1 MTATSESLAKPRTP
15 LTRERILR
23 AAVALADT
31 DGLDAVSMRKVGQE
45 LGVEAMSLYNH
56 VANKEDILEGM
67 LEIVMLEIEEATDGF
82 RLPTDGED
90 WKKAMRE
97 RILTARESML
107 RHKWAPSILET
118 RTEMSMLMV
127 RYADSLLGIMRH
139 GGLSYDLAHHA
150 MHALGTRML
159 GFNLELFEPE
169 NAEETNAN
177 TEAMMMQMAPQIP
190 HLIEMMAEIVHEDG
204 PDDTIGWCDDQ
215 TEFIFSVDL
224 ILDGRERINN
234 AT

>member
-1 MTATSESLAKPRTP
+1 MTATPETTAKPRIP

-23 AAVALADT
+23 TAVELADA

-82 RLPTDGED
+82 SLPGEGED
-90 WKKAMRE
+90 WKTAMRE
-97 RILTARESML
+97 RIMTARESML
-107 RHKWAPSILET
+107 RHKWAPGVLET

-127 RYADSLLGIMRH
+127 RYADSLIGIMRH
-139 GGLSYDLAHHA
+139 GGLSYDLAHHG

-169 NAEETNAN
+169 NKEESEAQTM
-177 TEAMMMQMAPQIP
+177 AMMTQLAPQIP
-190 HLIEMMAEIVHEDG
+190 HLIEMMTEIVHDDG

-215 TEFIFSVDL
+215 TEFTFSVDI
-224 ILDGRERINN
+224 ILDGLERIRSE
-234 AT
+234 A

>member
-1 MTATSESLAKPRTP
+1 MTAEADTKTTPRVP
-15 LTRERILR
+15 LTRDRILR
-23 AAVALADT
+23 AAVALADA

-56 VANKEDILEGM
+56 VDNKEDILEGM

-82 RLPTDGED
+82 RLPAEDED
-90 WKKAMRE
+90 WKTAMRE
-97 RILTARESML
+97 RIMTARESML
-107 RHKWAPSILET
+107 RHKWAPSVLET
-118 RTEMSMLMV
+118 RNEMSMLMV

-159 GFNLELFEPE
+159 GFNVELFEPE
-169 NAEETNAN
+169 NKQESEAK

-190 HLIEMMAEIVHEDG
+190 HLIEMMTEIVHDDG

-215 TEFIFSVDL
+215 TEFAFSVDI
-224 ILDGRERINN
+224 ILDGLDRINGDS
-234 AT
+234 